1 MTTAVDSAVLIDVLQ
16 EEPGWAA
23 RSADALDAASRAGR
37 LTVCDVVWAE
47 VAGRFGSPAEAAD
60 ALSTLGIEF
69 DPMTAPAAAAAG
81 RLWRA
86 FREAGGGRRDR
97 VVADFLVGA
106 HASTRRRPCS
116 HGIAGSTVAISSGCA
131 SSNLV
136 ERPDHR
142 ASRLTEGA
150 PV

>member
-1 MTTAVDSAVLIDVLQ
+1 MTTAVDSAVLIDVFQ

-47 VAGRFGSPAEAAD
+47 VAGRFTSPAAAAA

-69 DPMTAPAAAAAG
+69 DPMTAPAAAEAG

-86 FREAGGGRRDR
+86 FRDAGGGRRDR

-106 HASTRRRPCS
+106 HALHQAQALLTRDRGFYRRYFKRLR
-116 HGIAGSTVAISSGCA
+116 I
-131 SSNLV
+131 V
-136 ERPDHR
+136 EP
-142 ASRLTEGA
+142 G
-150 PV
+150 

>member
-1 MTTAVDSAVLIDVLQ
+1 MTTAVDSAVLIDVFQ

-47 VAGRFGSPAEAAD
+47 VAGRFASPAAAAA

-69 DPMTAPAAAAAG
+69 DPMTAPAATDAG

-106 HASTRRRPCS
+106 HALHQAQALLTRDRGFYRRYFKRLR
-116 HGIAGSTVAISSGCA
+116 I
-131 SSNLV
+131 V
-136 ERPDHR
+136 EP
-142 ASRLTEGA
+142 G
-150 PV
+150 

>member
-1 MTTAVDSAVLIDVLQ
+1 MTTAVDSVVLIDVFQ

-47 VAGRFGSPAEAAD
+47 VAGRFASPAAAAA
-60 ALSTLGIEF
+60 ALSTLGVEF
-69 DPMTAPAAAAAG
+69 DPMTAPAAAEAG

-86 FREAGGGRRDR
+86 FRDAGGGRRDR

-106 HASTRRRPCS
+106 HALHQAQALLTRDRGFSRRYFKRLR
-116 HGIAGSTVAISSGCA
+116 I
-131 SSNLV
+131 V
-136 ERPDHR
+136 EP
-142 ASRLTEGA
+142 SR
-150 PV
+150 

>member
-1 MTTAVDSAVLIDVLQ
+1 VTTAVDSAVLLDVFQ

-47 VAGRFGSPAEAAD
+47 VAGRFASPAAAAA

-69 DPMTAPAAAAAG
+69 DPMTAPAAADAG
-81 RLWRA
+81 RLWCA
-86 FREAGGGRRDR
+86 FRDAGGGRRDR

-106 HASTRRRPCS
+106 HALHQAQALLTRDRGFYRRYFKRLR
-116 HGIAGSTVAISSGCA
+116 I
-131 SSNLV
+131 V
-136 ERPDHR
+136 EP
-142 ASRLTEGA
+142 G
-150 PV
+150 

>member
-16 EEPGWAA
+16 AEPGWAA

-47 VAGRFGSPAEAAD
+47 VAGRFPSPAAAAA

-69 DPMTAPAAAAAG
+69 DPMTAAAAADAG
-81 RLWRA
+81 RLWRV

-106 HASTRRRPCS
+106 HALHQAQALLTRDRGFYRRYFKRLR
-116 HGIAGSTVAISSGCA
+116 I
-131 SSNLV
+131 V
-136 ERPDHR
+136 EP
-142 ASRLTEGA
+142 G
-150 PV
+150 

>member
-1 MTTAVDSAVLIDVLQ
+1 VTTAVDSVVLIDVFQ

-47 VAGRFGSPAEAAD
+47 VAGRFASPAAAAA
-60 ALSTLGIEF
+60 ALSTLGVEF
-69 DPMTAPAAAAAG
+69 DPMTAPAAAEAG

-86 FREAGGGRRDR
+86 FRDAGGGRRDR

-106 HASTRRRPCS
+106 HALHQAQALLTRDRGFYRRYFK
-116 HGIAGSTVAISSGCA
+116 
-131 SSNLV
+131 
-136 ERPDHR
+136 
-142 ASRLTEGA
+142 RLRIIEPG
-150 PV
+150 